1 MFEFATISLT
11 ILSSFLPAAYID
23 FTLILVLQMHLLLSN
38 DDGIHA
44 NGLMLLA
51 EALAP
56 LGKISVVAPNRNR
69 SAASNSL
76 TLERPIRAHEVAE
89 NWYSVDGT
97 PTDCVHL
104 AITGLLKD
112 EPDIVVSGI
121 NQGANLGDD
130 VIYSGT
136 VAAAIE
142 GRFLGLPAVAISL
155 NSFQPKYM
163 QDAAKVSAEMI
174 SNLTETTLPNDVI
187 ININIPD
194 IAKNEL
200 KGVQTTRLGNRHK
213 AEPVIEDI
221 DPRGKPI
228 YWVGAAGPEQD
239 AGIGTDFYAVNNNYV
254 SVSPMHLDLTHYK
267 AMEDVENW
275 VSNCDL

>member
-1 MFEFATISLT
+1 
-11 ILSSFLPAAYID
+11 
-23 FTLILVLQMHLLLSN
+23 MHLLLSN

-44 NGLMLLA
+44 NGLRLLA
-51 EALAP
+51 EALSP
-56 LGKISVVAPNRNR
+56 LGKITVVAPNRNR

-76 TLERPIRAHEVAE
+76 TLERPIRAQKVAE

-121 NQGANLGDD
+121 NAGANLGDD

-136 VAAAIE
+136 VAAAME

-155 NSFQPKYM
+155 ASFQPKYM
-163 QDAAKVSAEMI
+163 QDAAQVSAAMI
-174 SNLTETTLPNDVI
+174 AKLSETLLPRDVI

-194 IAKNEL
+194 VQKSEL
-200 KGVQTTRLGNRHK
+200 QGIQTTRLGNRHK
-213 AEPVIEDI
+213 AEPVIEAK
-221 DPRGKPI
+221 DPRGNPI

-239 AGIGTDFYAVNNNYV
+239 AGIGTDFYAVNNKYV

-267 AMEDVENW
+267 AMNAVENW
-275 VSNCDL
+275 ISSCQL

>member
-1 MFEFATISLT
+1 
-11 ILSSFLPAAYID
+11 
-23 FTLILVLQMHLLLSN
+23 MHLLLSN

-44 NGLMLLA
+44 EGLKYLA

-76 TLERPIRAHEVAE
+76 TLERPIRAQQVAD

-121 NQGANLGDD
+121 NNGANLGDD

-142 GRFLGLPAVAISL
+142 GRFLGLPAVAISDT
-155 NSFQPKYM
+155 SFQPKYIR
-163 QDAAKVSAEMI
+163 DAAQVSAAMI
-174 SNLTETTLPNDVI
+174 ANLTSTTLPSDVI
-187 ININIPD
+187 INVNIPD
-194 IAKNEL
+194 VAKNEI
-200 KGVQTTRLGNRHK
+200 KGMQTTRLGNRHK
-213 AEPVIEDI
+213 AEPVIESQ

-239 AGIGTDFYAVNNNYV
+239 AGEGTDFYAVNNNYI
-254 SVSPMHLDLTHYK
+254 SVTPMHLDLTHYK
-267 AMEDVENW
+267 AMQDVEKW
-275 VSNCDL
+275 VSTCKV

>member
-1 MFEFATISLT
+1 
-11 ILSSFLPAAYID
+11 
-23 FTLILVLQMHLLLSN
+23 MHLLLSN

-44 NGLMLLA
+44 LGLKLLA
-51 EALAP
+51 DALSQM
-56 LGKISVVAPNRNR
+56 GKTTVVAPNRNR

-76 TLERPIRAHEVAE
+76 TLDRPIRAQKMSD

-104 AITGLLKD
+104 GITGLID
-112 EPDIVVSGI
+112 EEPNIVVSGI
-121 NQGANLGDD
+121 NAGANLGDD

-136 VAAAIE
+136 VAAAME
-142 GRFLGLPAVAISL
+142 GRFLGLPAVAISIT
-155 NSFQPKYM
+155 SFQPSYLE
-163 QDAAKVSAEMI
+163 DAARVSYELI
-174 SNLTETTLPNDVI
+174 SKLTSTQLPNDVI

-194 IAKNEL
+194 LPKEEL
-200 KGVQTTRLGNRHK
+200 KGIQTTRLGNRHK
-213 AEPVIEDI
+213 AEPVIQSE

-239 AGIGTDFYAVNNNYV
+239 SGPGTDFHAIKNGYI

-267 AMEDVENW
+267 AMQEVADW
-275 VSNCDL
+275 VSQCEIL